1 MIASAV
7 LAVGVGCAAT
17 VEDLVHRRVSNWI
30 PATALVLGT
39 VCQVVEL
46 GWRGAGSALG
56 GTVVG
61 LAVFLV
67 FYLLGGMGGGDVKL
81 MSGFGAILGPVRI
94 LEAALLTAVAGGV
107 LAMVW
112 LGIRAVRGRA
122 STRREAIPYAP
133 AITFG
138 AWLALFAG

>member
-1 MIASAV
+1 MTASAV
-7 LAVGVGCAAT
+7 LAVGIGCLAT
-17 VEDLVHRRVSNWI
+17 VEDLTRRRISNWLPVSAI
-30 PATALVLGT
+30 VLGT
-39 VCQVVEL
+39 ACQVFER

-56 GTVVG
+56 GTAVG

-94 LEAALLTAVAGGV
+94 LEAALLTAAAGGV

-112 LGIRAVRGRA
+112 LGFKAVHGRA
-122 STRREAIPYAP
+122 GTGREAIPYAP